1 MSQKAER
8 PVLQG
13 QRIKTRKR
21 GKWGGFQRSDWFLHQ
36 QIPIADEKE
45 KFDPTGFRD
54 AVIAGLEKAED
65 LEQISKFLDTAGN
78 KLDYRR
84 YGEVLFDI
92 LIAGGL
98 LVPGGSI
105 SQDGEKP
112 YTKACIFAASEE
124 MESMREQEQVNDWTT
139 CWTVSTY

>member
-1 MSQKAER
+1 MY
-8 PVLQG
+8 
-13 QRIKTRKR
+13 I
-21 GKWGGFQRSDWFLHQ
+21 FL
-36 QIPIADEKE
+36 DEKE

-54 AVIAGLEKAED
+54 AVIAGLEGTSGD
-65 LEQISKFLDTAGN
+65 LEAISKFLDTAGN

-98 LVPGGSI
+98 LVPGEKTFFTFEYSHIVAHTLRYFTFSAGGSI

-112 YTKACIFAASEE
+112 YTSACIFAASED
-124 MESMREQEQVNDWTT
+124 MDSMREQEQVRKY
-139 CWTVSTY
+139 S

>member
-1 MSQKAER
+1 MIDNLLTR
-8 PVLQG
+8 PALS
-13 QRIKTRKR
+13 I
-21 GKWGGFQRSDWFLHQ
+21 L
-36 QIPIADEKE
+36 DEKE
-45 KFDPTGFRD
+45 KYDPHGFRD

-124 MESMREQEQVNDWTT
+124 MESMREQEQVRGQFLI
-139 CWTVSTY
+139 